1 MALDKVVDS
10 AALDAEMTS
19 VANAIRAKTGNAATL
34 AWPDGFLTAIAEITG
49 GGGAGLAYDMGEFV
63 LDADT
68 KYLNPPSIP
77 HNLGEVPEFILVWT
91 DDFAG
96 LSEENPAEQQ
106 CNLGYVWL
114 KNLTGMLQRFSTS
127 VTCDSLTVNFNL
139 MSGDYRIQP
148 IAPNSYAYLTIQ
160 PTAEYLG
167 LNQIAG
173 SYYWRAG
180 VTYKYFVSKAWWNTG
195 GVANAKQGFNS

>member
-10 AALDAEMTS
+10 AVLDAEMAS
-19 VANAIRAKTGNAATL
+19 VANAIRAKTGNTDML
-34 AWPDGFLTAIAEITG
+34 AWPDGFATAIAGITG

-63 LDADT
+63 LDADV
-68 KYLNPPSIP
+68 KGLDPSLP
-77 HNLGEVPEFILVWT
+77 HNLGEIPEFILVWT

-96 LSEENPAEQQ
+96 LSEENPAAQQ

-114 KNLTGMLQRFSTS
+114 KNLTGMLQRLT
-127 VTCDSLTVNFNL
+127 TAAAGDSLTVDFNL

-148 IAPNSYAYLTIQ
+148 IAPPSYFYLTKQ
-160 PTAEYLG
+160 PTAEYFG
-167 LNQIAG
+167 LNHTG
-173 SYYWRAG
+173 GNNYWRAG

-195 GVANAKQGFNS
+195 GVANAE

>member
-19 VANAIRAKTGNAATL
+19 VANAIRAKTGKPDVL
-34 AWPDGFLTAIAEITG
+34 AWPNGFLAAIAGITG

-68 KYLNPPSIP
+68 KALDPPSIP

-96 LSEENPAEQQ
+96 LSEENPAAQQ
-106 CNLGYVWL
+106 CNLGYIWL
-114 KNLTGMLQRFSTS
+114 KNLCGLMQ
-127 VTCDSLTVNFNL
+127 SLTTVATGDALTCNFILNNA
-139 MSGDYRIQP
+139 DYRIRY
-148 IAPNSYAYLTIQ
+148 ILPNSLVYLTKQ
-160 PTAEYLG
+160 PTAEGFG
-167 LNQIAG
+167 LTQAG
-173 SYYWRAG
+173 SSYYWRAG
-180 VTYKYFVSKAWWNTG
+180 VTYKYFVSKAWWNVG
-195 GVANAKQGFNS
+195 GTTNVE

>member
-19 VANAIRAKTGNAATL
+19 VANAIRAKTGNTDTL
-34 AWPDGFLTAIAEITG
+34 AWPDGFATAIAGITG
-49 GGGAGLAYDMGEFV
+49 GGVIGLAYDMGEFV
-63 LDADT
+63 LDADV
-68 KYLNPPSIP
+68 KALNPSLP

-96 LSEENPAEQQ
+96 LSEANPAGQQ
-106 CNLGYVWL
+106 CNLGYIWL
-114 KNLTGMLQRFSTS
+114 KNLTCMSQRLTTAAAS
-127 VTCDSLTVNFNL
+127 DSFTVNFHL
-139 MSGDYRIQP
+139 LSGEYRIVL
-148 IAPNSYAYLTIQ
+148 IVPNSIAYLTKQ
-160 PTAEYLG
+160 PTAEYFG
-167 LNQIAG
+167 LNQLSA

-195 GVANAKQGFNS
+195 GVTNAE

>member
-10 AALDAEMTS
+10 AVLDAEMTS
-19 VANAIRAKTGNAATL
+19 VANAIRAKTGNTDML
-34 AWPDGFLTAIAEITG
+34 AWPNGFLAAIAEIAG

-68 KYLNPPSIP
+68 KALDPPSLP
-77 HNLGEVPEFILVWT
+77 HNLGEIPEFILVWT

-96 LSEENPAEQQ
+96 VSKENPAAQQ

-114 KNLTGMLQRFSTS
+114 KNLTGMLQRLSTAA
-127 VTCDSLTVNFNL
+127 TGDSLAVNFNL
-139 MSGDYRIQP
+139 VSGDYRIQP
-148 IAPNSYAYLTIQ
+148 IVPSSYVYLTKQ
-160 PTAEYLG
+160 PTAEYFG
-167 LNQIAG
+167 LNQTGG

-195 GVANAKQGFNS
+195 GVANAE

>member
-34 AWPDGFLTAIAEITG
+34 AWPDGFATAIAGITG
-49 GGGAGLAYDMGEFV
+49 GGVIGLAYDMGEFV

-68 KYLNPPSIP
+68 KGLNPPSIP

-96 LSEENPAEQQ
+96 LSEENPAAQQ
-106 CNLGYVWL
+106 CNLGYIWL
-114 KNLTGMLQRFSTS
+114 KNLCGLMQS
-127 VTCDSLTVNFNL
+127 VTSSVTGDALTVNL
-139 MSGDYRIQP
+139 ILKAAAYRIQL
-148 IAPNSYAYLTIQ
+148 IAPNSVVYLTIQ
-160 PTAEYLG
+160 PTAKYFG
-167 LNQIAG
+167 LNQTSG
-173 SYYWRAG
+173 SNYWRAG
-180 VTYKYFVSKAWWNTG
+180 VTYKYFVSKAWWNIG
-195 GVANAKQGFNS
+195 GAANAE